1 MSFSSDWSFSSQS
14 TTKIPRTNL
23 IMAPPSATEPIP
35 TNSHAAPVAA
45 PLESEKAE
53 SPVLKHDKVSSKY
66 PGPKTFSDKYE
77 EREYLKGRLVL
88 AFRIFGKLGYDEGVA
103 GHITLR
109 DPVEPTS
116 FWVNPFGVAWPL
128 LKSSDLIRVD
138 SSGKIVDGGPVRL
151 LNQAAY
157 MIHHAV
163 HTARPEINCVAHSH
177 SIYGRSFCS
186 LGRNIDII
194 TQDSCAFHNDIALYT
209 SFRGIVLE
217 AEEGQA
223 IAKALGQKK
232 AALLQNHGLL
242 TCAKTIEAAVFWFM
256 SLEKC
261 CHAQL
266 LADAAAAGRGGET
279 VKIDDADA
287 AYTYKSIGTEFA
299 GWFSAKPTFD
309 IMEHESGVDY
319 KW

>member
-1 MSFSSDWSFSSQS
+1 
-14 TTKIPRTNL
+14 
-23 IMAPPSATEPIP
+23 MAPPSATEVLP
-35 TNSHAAPVAA
+35 SHSSEKAGVA
-45 PLESEKAE
+45 PLE
-53 SPVLKHDKVSSKY
+53 PGIDKREAADATIRF
-66 PGPKTFSDKYE
+66 PRPPTFEDKYK
-77 EREYLKGRLVL
+77 EREYQKGRLAL
-88 AFRIFGKLGYDEGVA
+88 AFRIFAKLGFDEGVA

-128 LKSSDLIRVD
+128 LKASDLILVNAD
-138 SSGKIVDGGPVRL
+138 GKVIDGGPVRL
-151 LNQAAY
+151 LNTAAY

-186 LGRNIDII
+186 LGKNLDTI
-194 TQDSCAFHNDIALYT
+194 TQDSCSFHNDIALYS
-209 SFRGIVLE
+209 SFRGIVL
-217 AEEGQA
+217 AADEGIA
-223 IAKALGQKK
+223 IASALGGKK

-242 TCAKTIEAAVFWFM
+242 TVGKTIESCVFWFM

-266 LADAAAAGRGGET
+266 LADAAAGGTGGET
-279 VKIDDADA
+279 VKIDEKDAT
-287 AYTYKSIGTEFA
+287 YTWKSVGSEAA
-299 GWFSAKPTFD
+299 GWFSGKPTFD
-309 IMEHESGVDY
+309 MMEHEAGVDY